1 MWRLVEGNSAVLK
14 VITLTSQLTSTV
26 CFFSS
31 CVNCSQLTDGILTA
45 LESAMDDSIEE
56 DDIVRNLPQSMS
68 FLC

>member
-1 MWRLVEGNSAVLK
+1 MEIGGGQFSSARGHHANFTINFNRVFL
-14 VITLTSQLTSTV
+14 
-26 CFFSS
+26 FS

-45 LESAMDDSIEE
+45 LESTMDDTVE